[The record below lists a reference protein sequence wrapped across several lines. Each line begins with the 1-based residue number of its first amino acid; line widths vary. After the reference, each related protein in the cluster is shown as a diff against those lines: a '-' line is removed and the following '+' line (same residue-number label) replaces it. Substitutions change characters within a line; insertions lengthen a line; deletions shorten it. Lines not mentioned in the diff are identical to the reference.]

1 MEAIVFVL
9 SFFVSLLIAFFVLKY
24 RIKLILKL
32 LINFVSLLCLGLFVL
47 LSGLEEIS
55 LLLYILLIIVTFL
68 GILMRILSWVIL
80 NFVGIFITK
89 ITRQDYEW
97 QKYDQ
102 LIKAEQSG
110 NKMYFCI
117 FTFTSL
123 KVTLYIVLIASFLG
137 LV

>member
-1 MEAIVFVL
+1 MEAMVFVL
-9 SFFVSLLIAFFVLKY
+9 SFFVSSLIAYFVLKH

-32 LINFVSLLCLGLFVL
+32 LINFVSLLCLGLFVF
-47 LSGLEEIS
+47 LSGLKEIS
-55 LLLYILLIIVTFL
+55 LLLYILLVLVTIL

-80 NFVGIFITK
+80 NFVGTLITK

-102 LIKAEQSG
+102 LIKEEPSG

-117 FTFTSL
+117 FLFTSL
-123 KVTLYIVLIASFLG
+123 KVTLYMVLIASFVG